1 MTPLELKNSI
11 LQLAIQGKLVEQRPE
26 EGTGEELYRQ
36 IQAEKKAL
44 IKAGKIKKEK
54 PLPEI
59 TEDEIPFEIPESWK
73 WVRVSDCISNRA
85 GLAYDKGN
93 LDIHS
98 NNMIRVLRGGN
109 ISDMGYSTKPDDV
122 MISAE
127 FVKPELFLRR
137 NMIITPAVTSLDH
150 VGKMGRIEADYDDM
164 VVGGFVLML
173 SPHIDE
179 DIFSQYLLCAF
190 SSKYF
195 RDCCRS
201 IVNKSGQAFYN
212 LSRGKMME
220 LVVPLPPLAE
230 QKRIVAKIEE
240 LLPLIERYE
249 KAWSRLEDFNAR
261 FPVDMQKSILQMAI
275 QGKLVEQR
283 PEEGT
288 GEELYRRIQAEKQA
302 LIKAGE
308 LKKTKALPAITE
320 EAFPYELP
328 DTWKKC
334 YIDDIAFVTK
344 LAGFEYT
351 EYVAPNLVPSGIPL
365 FKGKNVQNGH
375 VVLEFESFIPESV
388 ADELPRSQIRKK
400 CLLTPYVGTI
410 GNIAIF
416 DGSFRAHLG
425 SNVGKI
431 ELIGG
436 DVQYVLE
443 EYVLYYL
450 RSFIGY
456 LELTKFKKAT
466 AQESISI
473 EAIRNVI
480 IPLPPL
486 AEQKRI
492 VARLEELLP
501 LCEKLK

>member
-1 MTPLELKNSI
+1 MTPQELKNSI

-26 EGTGEELYRQ
+26 EGTAEELYQ
-36 IQAEKKAL
+36 KIQQEKQKL
-44 IKAGKIKKEK
+44 IKEGKIKKEK
-54 PLPEI
+54 TLPEI
-59 TEDEIPFEIPESWK
+59 AEEEKPFDIPDCWK
-73 WVRVSDCISNRA
+73 WVRLSAAIILQSGSD
-85 GLAYDKGN
+85 LTPDKYNSSGEGIPYITGASN
-93 LDIHS
+93 LDDNKLIINRWTIS
-98 NNMIRVLRGGN
+98 PNNIARKGDLLLTCKGTVGKTVVLEETEVHIARQLM
-109 ISDMGYSTKPDDV
+109 S
-122 MISAE
+122 
-127 FVKPELFLRR
+127 
-137 NMIITPAVTSLDH
+137 ITPVLTDIRYLQFYIQSQVEELKTKAKSMIP
-150 VGKMGRIEADYDDM
+150 GIERNN
-164 VVGGFVLML
+164 VL
-173 SPHIDE
+173 
-179 DIFSQYLLCAF
+179 Q
-190 SSKYF
+190 
-195 RDCCRS
+195 
-201 IVNKSGQAFYN
+201 
-212 LSRGKMME
+212 
-220 LVVPLPPLAE
+220 LVFPLPPLAE

-240 LLPLIERYE
+240 LLPLIDRYE
-249 KAWSRLEDFNAR
+249 KAWSRLEEFNKR
-261 FPVDMQKSILQMAI
+261 FPDDMQKSILQMAI

-288 GEELYRRIQAEKQA
+288 GKELYQQIQLEKHS
-302 LIKAGE
+302 LIKVGE
-308 LKKTKALPAITE
+308 LKKTKALPVITE
-320 EAFPYELP
+320 EAFPYDLP

-334 YIDDIAFVTK
+334 YVDDIAFVTK

-351 EYVAPNLVPSGIPL
+351 EHIAPNLASSGIPL

-388 ADELPRSQIRKK
+388 SDELPRSQIMKK

-492 VARLEELLP
+492 VAKIEELLP
-501 LCEKLK
+501 LCQRLSTTHI